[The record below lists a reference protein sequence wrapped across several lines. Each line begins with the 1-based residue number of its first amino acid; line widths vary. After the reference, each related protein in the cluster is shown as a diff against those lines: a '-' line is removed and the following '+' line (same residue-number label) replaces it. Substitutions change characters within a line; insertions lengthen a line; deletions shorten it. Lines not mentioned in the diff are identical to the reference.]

1 MNKATVIADAG
12 PLIAMGRISHFSLL
26 ASVLGKIIIPQAVAD
41 ECLAEIAKPGA
52 HEIQR
57 AINRKDVEIYK
68 NPAIHTYQ
76 KWLDLLG
83 PGESAAIMLASQ
95 LKTGLLID
103 EKLGRHVARK
113 VNIPLIGTAG
123 VLLLAK
129 QKKYIP
135 EVAPL
140 ITALKIQGYYFS
152 ATLEKE
158 ILLRAH
164 ESCKAKI
171 EAIIKEDEA
180 YGKINT
186 KTSLFE

>member
-1 MNKATVIADAG
+1 MIADAG

-95 LKTGLLID
+95 LKTGLLA
-103 EKLGRHVARK
+103 L
-113 VNIPLIGTAG
+113 TA
-123 VLLLAK
+123 VPTIHIMQPSVKRLLLR
-129 QKKYIP
+129 QVWI
-135 EVAPL
+135 
-140 ITALKIQGYYFS
+140 
-152 ATLEKE
+152 
-158 ILLRAH
+158 
-164 ESCKAKI
+164 
-171 EAIIKEDEA
+171 
-180 YGKINT
+180 
-186 KTSLFE
+186 